1 MVNVGEELIEELF
14 VGEMGIKTVSIG
26 DDAIYTR
33 PGGYLYIELITEEE

>member
-26 DDAIYTR
+26 DDVIYTR

>member
-26 DDAIYTR
+26 DDVIYTR
-33 PGGYLYIELITEEE
+33 SGGYLYIELITEEE